1 MSSTPQFQP
10 SQPSGNQPFG
20 GQPSGNQPF
29 GGQQFGNQQYGGQQF
44 GMQPSNPNA
53 GVVRILAIV
62 MAALSLLGL
71 LYQVI
76 SMISGFISGAVSTD
90 AASTDVTG
98 ASVASGL
105 IGLLFGG
112 ISILVFVLAIIVAIM
127 GRGRTRTGAIIC
139 GALLPV
145 NLIVSFVAGM
155 IIGIIV
161 ASSASSGGGV
171 ALGIVALIGG
181 LLVLLIKTVG
191 TVAAIISAKSAH
203 EAVRAG
209 SL

>member
-1 MSSTPQFQP
+1 MSSAPQFQP

-20 GQPSGNQPF
+20 GQP
-29 GGQQFGNQQYGGQQF
+29 FGNQQYGGQQF

-203 EAVRAG
+203 MAVRAG

>member
-1 MSSTPQFQP
+1 MSSAPQFQP
-10 SQPSGNQPFG
+10 S
-20 GQPSGNQPF
+20 QPSGNQPF

-53 GVVRILAIV
+53 GTVRILAIV

-98 ASVASGL
+98 ASAASVASGL